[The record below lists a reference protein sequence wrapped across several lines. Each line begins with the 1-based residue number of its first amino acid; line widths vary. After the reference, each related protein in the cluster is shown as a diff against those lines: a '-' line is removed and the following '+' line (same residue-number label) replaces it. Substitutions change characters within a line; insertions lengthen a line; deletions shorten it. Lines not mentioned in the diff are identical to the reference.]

1 MGGEGVGCGVSA
13 NKNSCTHHV
22 TWSPNKLGRSNS
34 IFNLWL
40 GPTYV
45 DVVAG
50 VGAAEAGHRRHARAV
65 DCEHVLLALKCAT
78 RQNRKIKHGGTV
90 KFIYNSCIC

>member
-1 MGGEGVGCGVSA
+1 M
-13 NKNSCTHHV
+13 
-22 TWSPNKLGRSNS
+22 
-34 IFNLWL
+34 L

-65 DCEHVLLALKCAT
+65 DCEYVLLALKCAT
-78 RQNRKIKHGGTV
+78 RQ
-90 KFIYNSCIC
+90 

>member
-1 MGGEGVGCGVSA
+1 M
-13 NKNSCTHHV
+13 
-22 TWSPNKLGRSNS
+22 
-34 IFNLWL
+34 L

-65 DCEHVLLALKCAT
+65 DREHVRLAL
-78 RQNRKIKHGGTV
+78 RMRKKKGGHFRILV
-90 KFIYNSCIC
+90 RIS